1 MVFAIIIPIALHTAI
16 KFGSSF
22 LSNTDITRIGYKRI
36 GTNIKIF
43 VIKLTSSIPK
53 YTNWLSSNSNGTIAS
68 SILNAN
74 DNHDYRDS

>member
-1 MVFAIIIPIALHTAI
+1 MVFAIIIPIALYNAI

-22 LSNTDITRIGYKRI
+22 LSNTDITRIGYIGI

-53 YTNWLSSNSNGTIAS
+53 YASWLSSNSNGAMAS

-74 DNHDYRDS
+74 DNYDCRDS